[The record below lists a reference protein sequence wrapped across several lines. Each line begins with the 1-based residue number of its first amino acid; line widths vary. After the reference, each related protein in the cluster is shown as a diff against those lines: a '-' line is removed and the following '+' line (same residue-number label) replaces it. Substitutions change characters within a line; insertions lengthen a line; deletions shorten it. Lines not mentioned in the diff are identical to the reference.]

1 MVRNFSPDGA
11 SPGGGM
17 SGAFRR
23 IAPTSPKRKRDAVM
37 WKDKVAEVM
46 AAPTQVKVLSTG
58 LMIVGTL
65 AIIALVLA
73 VLAVRRAN

>member
-1 MVRNFSPDGA
+1 MVRNFAPDGA
-11 SPGGGM
+11 LLGGGV
-17 SGAFRR
+17 SGVFRR
-23 IAPTSPKRKRDAVM
+23 TTPTSPKRKRGAVM
-37 WKDKVAEVM
+37 WKDKVADVM

-73 VLAVRRAN
+73 LVAVRRAN

>member
-1 MVRNFSPDGA
+1 MVRNFSPGGV
-11 SPGGGM
+11 SPGGGI

-23 IAPTSPKRKRDAVM
+23 MVPTSPKRKRDAVI

-58 LMIVGTL
+58 LLIVGTL
-65 AIIALVLA
+65 AIVAIVLALV
-73 VLAVRRAN
+73 AVRRAN